1 MYIDPF
7 LAGFVVGALSATAV
21 IIIAA
26 VIYSKRGKK

>member
-7 LAGFVVGALSATAV
+7 LAGFILGAVTATVV

>member
-7 LAGFVVGALSATAV
+7 LAGFVLGALSATAV